1 MIREIPGS
9 ARLQRAGRRILRRR
23 TSLAFHFLGRRI
35 MHITRGK
42 FATRESFRSRPHA
55 ASVRSP
61 GACVLALLLFAS
73 ICSAQDAVTF
83 GALAEADSEAIVV
96 SATRIETPEENS
108 PATIDAVRSD
118 DFEIKQT
125 RRVAEALRQVPGL
138 SVVES
143 GSPGSLTSVFT
154 RGLRSQHTQV
164 LLDGIP
170 INQGL
175 QGAFN
180 FGDLTTEN
188 IDRVEVVR
196 GPQSTLYGPRALAGV
211 IQIFTKRGNGDPTGE
226 FSLEAGSNTTVR
238 GTLVSSGSAKE
249 FDYSVG
255 LSGLTTDNERPNN
268 QYRLWN
274 GIANLGWSP
283 NEQLRVSALLTY
295 SLADLGL
302 PNSISEPRPRDN
314 FLTER
319 WLVAPHL
326 DYKPVEWWHHRLIFS
341 YDEER
346 QVNDPNE
353 DNFVG
358 PTRALF
364 NRATVDYQNDLQ
376 PVSWLTL
383 TSGFFYSEVEAEQ
396 ERPFVLFGEK
406 LIGDETEQTSV
417 FVQASVTPF
426 QGMNLVAGGRYDHF
440 NEFGDIWTYR
450 LAGSY
455 LIAKTDTHLH
465 ASVAT
470 GFSPPSPQD
479 KIFRFNPDPT
489 MALEPLE
496 PEDNLGW
503 DVGVEQR
510 FCEGRVKIGLTY
522 FHNDLSNVI
531 GFDGLFRTLNLGA
544 GRTQGLEA
552 ELCVTPVTDL
562 TFVATYT
569 YLDTENTSAA
579 DITQLPGARLPRRPR
594 NEAYISASYLWA
606 KKLRTTIEAKFVN
619 AREELNFS
627 GPNFDIEDYAFVN
640 FAAEYEIN
648 SCVSIFGRVNNL
660 TNEQYSEVFGF
671 PALGRTAYAGF
682 KVRF

>member
-1 MIREIPGS
+1 MRKRLWLLAAAFLS
-9 ARLQRAGRRILRRR
+9 AAPFI
-23 TSLAFHFLGRRI
+23 
-35 MHITRGK
+35 
-42 FATRESFRSRPHA
+42 SR
-55 ASVRSP
+55 
-61 GACVLALLLFAS
+61 
-73 ICSAQDAVTF
+73 AQDAISF
-83 GALAEADSEAIVV
+83 GIQTIEAESEQVVV
-96 SATRIETPEENS
+96 SATRVEMLEEDS
-108 PATIDAVRSD
+108 PATIDVIRSD
-118 DFEIKQT
+118 DFKIKQT
-125 RRVAEALRQVPGL
+125 RRVADALRQVPGI
-138 SVVES
+138 SVVQS

-188 IDRVEVVR
+188 IDRIEIVR

-211 IQIFTKRGNGDPTGE
+211 IQIFTKRGSGDPTGE
-226 FSLEAGSNTTVR
+226 FSLEGGSNTTIR
-238 GTLVSSGSAKE
+238 GTLTSSGSANQ

-255 LSGLTTDNERPNN
+255 LSGLTTDNERSNN

-283 NEQLRVSALLTY
+283 NEQFRVSTLITY

-302 PNSISEPRPRDN
+302 PNTISAPRPRDN

-326 DYKPVEWWHHRLIFS
+326 DYKPVEWWQHRLIVS

-353 DNFVG
+353 DGFVG

-364 NRATVDYQNDLQ
+364 TRTTIDYQNDLK
-376 PVSWLTL
+376 PASWLTF
-383 TSGFFYSEVEAEQ
+383 TSGFFYSEVDAGQ
-396 ERPFVLFGEK
+396 ERPFVLFGDK
-406 LIGDETEQTSV
+406 FIGDETEQTSL

-426 QGMNLVAGGRYDHF
+426 KGVNLVAGGRYDHF
-440 NEFGDIWTYR
+440 NDFGNVWTYR
-450 LAGSY
+450 FAGSY
-455 LIAKTDTHLH
+455 LIAKTDTHFH

-470 GFSPPSPQD
+470 GFSPPSAQD

-489 MALEPLE
+489 MPLTPLE
-496 PEDNLGW
+496 PEENLGW
-503 DVGVEQR
+503 DLGIDQR
-510 FCEGRVKIGLTY
+510 FCEGRVMIGLTY

-531 GFDGLFRTLNLGA
+531 GFNGLFETLNLGA
-544 GRTQGLEA
+544 ARTQGLEA
-552 ELCVTPVTDL
+552 ELRVTPITDL

-569 YLDTENTSAA
+569 YLDAENTSAA
-579 DITQLPGARLPRRPR
+579 DTTQPLGARLPRRPR

-606 KKLRTTIEAKFVN
+606 KKLRTTIETKFVN
-619 AREELNFS
+619 AREELNFG

-640 FAAEYEIN
+640 VAAEYEIN
-648 SCVSIFGRVNNL
+648 RCVSVFARINNL
-660 TNEQYSEVFGF
+660 TDEQYEEVFGF
-671 PALGRTAYAGF
+671 PALGRTAFAGF

>member
-1 MIREIPGS
+1 MRIRSWLLAAAFLS
-9 ARLQRAGRRILRRR
+9 AAPFIGR
-23 TSLAFHFLGRRI
+23 
-35 MHITRGK
+35 
-42 FATRESFRSRPHA
+42 
-55 ASVRSP
+55 
-61 GACVLALLLFAS
+61 
-73 ICSAQDAVTF
+73 AQDAISF
-83 GALAEADSEAIVV
+83 GLQTVEAESERVVV
-96 SATRIETPEENS
+96 SATRIETLEEDS
-108 PATIDAVRSD
+108 PATIDVIRSN

-125 RRVAEALRQVPGL
+125 RRVADALREVPGV
-138 SVVES
+138 SVVQS
-143 GSPGSLTSVFT
+143 GPPGSLTSIFT

-188 IDRVEVVR
+188 IDRIEIVR

-211 IQIFTKRGNGDPTGE
+211 IQIFTKRGSGDPTGE
-226 FSLEAGSNTTVR
+226 FSLEGGSNTTIR
-238 GTLVSSGSAKE
+238 GTLTSSGSAKQ

-274 GIANLGWSP
+274 AIANLGWSP
-283 NEQLRVSALLTY
+283 NDQLRVSTLVTY

-302 PNSISEPRPRDN
+302 PNTIFDPRPFDN

-319 WLVAPHL
+319 WLVAPHF
-326 DYKPVEWWHHRLIFS
+326 DFKPVEWWQHRLIFS

-346 QVNDPNE
+346 QVNDPNF
-353 DNFVG
+353 DGFLPGTTFVG

-364 NRATVDYQNDLQ
+364 TRATVDYQNDLK
-376 PVSWLTL
+376 PASWLTI
-383 TSGFFYSEVEAEQ
+383 TSGFFYSNVDAGQ
-396 ERPFVLFGEK
+396 ERPFVSQAFGPQPTF
-406 LIGDETEQTSV
+406 ISDETEQTSL
-417 FVQASVTPF
+417 FVQASVTPMK
-426 QGMNLVAGGRYDHF
+426 GLNLVAGGRYDHF
-440 NEFGDIWTYR
+440 NQFGDIWTYR
-450 LAGSY
+450 FAGSY

-479 KIFRFNPDPT
+479 KIFGNNF
-489 MALEPLE
+489 ALEPE
-496 PEDNLGW
+496 ENLGW
-503 DVGVEQR
+503 DIGVDQR
-510 FCEGRVKIGLTY
+510 FCEGRVLVGLTY

-531 GFDGLFRTLNLGA
+531 GFNGLFQTLNLGA
-544 GRTQGLEA
+544 ARTQGIEA
-552 ELCVTPVTDL
+552 EVRVTPITDL
-562 TFVATYT
+562 TLLATYT
-569 YLDTENTSAA
+569 YLDAENTSAA

-594 NEAYISASYLWA
+594 NEAYVSASYLWA

-619 AREELNFS
+619 AREELNFG

-640 FAAEYEIN
+640 LAAEYEIN
-648 SCVSIFGRVNNL
+648 SCFSVFARINNL
-660 TNEQYSEVFGF
+660 GDEQYSEVFGF
-671 PALGRTAYAGF
+671 PALGRTAFGGF